1 MLTEVGN
8 KGTMFGHATSTLSAL
23 PRGHEHEEFV
33 LIHSAWAGWYY
44 EISSNEAAAGT

>member
-8 KGTMFGHATSTLSAL
+8 KVTMFGHATSTLPAL
-23 PRGHEHEEFV
+23 PGGQEHEEFV

-44 EISSNEAAAGT
+44 EISSNEAAASS